1 MASYRDRIRA
11 KQAETAAEVRKQG
24 INVDDIRRESR
35 GLQAT
40 GAMLARLANESTPT
54 AGHERIYGID
64 FLGQVFN
71 GTNQDFT
78 ISRRVLGKNILVWR
92 VDQASGSLIALA
104 KTTNPAPSGE
114 QFWFDDIFT
123 VRVGTP
129 PQSLDGLLAVYVAPL

>member
-1 MASYRDRIRA
+1 MASYRDQIRA

-54 AGHERIYGID
+54 AGHERIYGVD

-78 ISRRVLGKNILVWR
+78 LPISVLGQNILVWHIQQSTGT
-92 VDQASGSLIALA
+92 VVPLA
-104 KTTNPAPSGE
+104 KTTNPAPSGG
-114 QFWFDDIFT
+114 QFFFDGYIT

-129 PQSLDGLLAVYVAPL
+129 PQAADGLLCAIITPL